1 MWYNDYVLL
10 REEIKNMSILLDNMK
25 KKLNENQ
32 FEVATHT
39 TGPAVVMAGA
49 GSGKTQT
56 LVDRVAYLHEVDPFA
71 SVLMVTFTKKAADEM
86 HYRVLASVDM
96 PENKFLACTF
106 HSFCLDLLKKYGKHM
121 GIEKLNICSPVDYTK
136 YIKAA
141 LNDKPIYDDLRK
153 LVKEPG
159 VIHSLF
165 SKSINAMLPIQM
177 LIQSEEEF
185 APLYGQEDI
194 LEMLRYDVDI
204 LMLKN
209 TPNSY
214 FTFDDFM
221 AKALEL
227 LKDDTMA
234 ARIAMSHKYIMVD
247 EFQDTNNL
255 QEAILLRLAK
265 YNTNIVVV
273 GDVSQAIYQFRA
285 ANVENI
291 VEFPNKLPD
300 CKRFALVYNYRSDEP
315 IIRFANETMKYS
327 IYEYHD
333 MKLGKRYNPER
344 DCYESRDGQQL
355 PEFHVYANT
364 DAEDEAVISE
374 MMRLHDDMGVPY
386 SHMAVLSRT
395 SAYTSGIETKLSHY
409 GIDYDK
415 RGGKKFLE
423 TRGVV
428 AVLNYFQLMLNPF
441 LFPAITNITS
451 LEYKVGDKTATAI
464 AKDVC
469 LNHSYGFTDCCKK
482 KGLQKLQKAS
492 LESLCSFMKSLDDKD
507 FHTQFQMIANY
518 YVMTV
523 ANTIK
528 LSTSKDKT
536 DDYKALEADK
546 KYIQRL
552 DEISRKYD
560 DALTFVTDMITNANA
575 EDDDRDDN
583 DVAVVSTIHSAKG
596 LQWEYVFL
604 VGCYEGNIP
613 YGVQFADYGTELDQE
628 SLNVWYVAITRAER
642 GLIMSMPHTVGVRNK
657 DGFVM
662 YLKQEPTHYVMHPN
676 IWNSNVLNIVQH

>member
-1 MWYNDYVLL
+1 
-10 REEIKNMSILLDNMK
+10 MSVLLDNMK

-32 FEVATHT
+32 FAVATHT

-56 LVDRVAYLHEVDPFA
+56 LVDRVAYLHEIDPFA
-71 SVLMVTFTKKAADEM
+71 SILMVTFTKKAADEM
-86 HYRVLASVDM
+86 HDRALASVNI

-106 HSFCLDLLKKYGKHM
+106 HSFCFELLQKYGKYM
-121 GIEKLNICSPVDYTK
+121 GIQKLNMCSPVEYTK

-153 LVKEPG
+153 LVKEPK
-159 VIHSLF
+159 VIHSLY
-165 SKSINAMLPIQM
+165 SKSINSMLPIDM

-185 APLYGQEDI
+185 ASLCGQEDV
-194 LEMLRYDVDI
+194 LVKLQYDVDI

-209 TPNSY
+209 TPNPY
-214 FTFDDFM
+214 FTFDDLM

-227 LKDDTMA
+227 LKDDKMC

-265 YNTNIVVV
+265 YNMNIVVV

-285 ANVENI
+285 ANVKNI

-315 IIRFANETMKYS
+315 IIRFANETMKHS

-333 MKLGKRYNPER
+333 MKLGKRYNPELN
-344 DCYESRDGQQL
+344 CYECRDGRML

-364 DAEDEAVISE
+364 DEEDEDVVSK
-374 MMRLHDDMGVPY
+374 MMYLHDDMNVPY

-409 GIDYDK
+409 QIDYDK

-441 LFPAITNITS
+441 MFTAITNVTS
-451 LEYKVGDKTATAI
+451 IEHKVGDKTSTAI

-469 LNHSYGFTDCCKK
+469 LNHTYSFTDCCTK
-482 KGLQKLQKAS
+482 KGLQQLQK
-492 LESLCSFMKSLDDKD
+492 ESLGSLCAFMKSLEDKD

-518 YVMTV
+518 YVKTV
-523 ANTIK
+523 ANTIE

-560 DALTFVTDMITNANA
+560 DALTFVTDMTMNANA
-575 EDDDRDDN
+575 TDDELEDK
-583 DVAVVSTIHSAKG
+583 DVPVVSTIHSAKG
-596 LQWEYVFL
+596 LQWEYVFI
-604 VGCYEGNIP
+604 VGCYEGNMP
-613 YGVQFADYGTELDQE
+613 YGVDFADYGTELDQE

-642 GLIMSMPHTVGVRNK
+642 GLIMSMPRVVEMRNK
-657 DGFVM
+657 DGFVF
-662 YLKQEPTHYVMHPN
+662 YSEQEPTHYVMHPN
-676 IWNSNVLNIVQH
+676 IWNSNVLNVTQ

>member
-86 HYRVLASVDM
+86 HDRVLASVNM

-106 HSFCLDLLKKYGKHM
+106 HSFCFDLLKKYGKHM
-121 GIEKLNICSPVDYTK
+121 EIEKLNVCSPGDYTK

-165 SKSINAMLPIQM
+165 SKSINAMLPIQI

-209 TPNSY
+209 TPNPY

-300 CKRFALVYNYRSDEP
+300 CNRFALVYNYRSDES

-333 MKLGKRYNPER
+333 MKLGKRYNSER

-355 PEFHVYANT
+355 PEFHVYANI

-552 DEISRKYD
+552 DEVSRKYD

-575 EDDDRDDN
+575 ADDDRDDN

-662 YLKQEPTHYVMHPN
+662 YLTQEPTHYVMHPN

>member
-1 MWYNDYVLL
+1 
-10 REEIKNMSILLDNMK
+10 MSTLLDNMK

-86 HYRVLASVDM
+86 HDRVLASVNM
-96 PENKFLACTF
+96 PENKFLASTF
-106 HSFCLDLLKKYGKHM
+106 HSFCLDLLQKYGKYM
-121 GIEKLNICSPVDYTK
+121 GIQNLNICSPVEYTK

-153 LVKEPG
+153 LIKEPG

-165 SKSINAMLPIQM
+165 SKSINAMLSIDM

-194 LEMLRYDVDI
+194 LEMLQYDVDI
-204 LMLKN
+204 LMMKN
-209 TPNSY
+209 TPNPY

-227 LKDDTMA
+227 LKDDNMA

-285 ANVENI
+285 ANVKNI

-327 IYEYHD
+327 IYEYHN
-333 MKLGKRYNPER
+333 MKLGQRYNSEK

-374 MMRLHDDMGVPY
+374 MMRLHDDMNVSY

-395 SAYTSGIETKLSHY
+395 SAYTSGIEAKLSHY
-409 GIDYDK
+409 GIEYDK

-441 LFPAITNITS
+441 LFTAITNVTS
-451 LEYKVGDKTATAI
+451 FEYKVGDKTATAI

-469 LNHSYGFTDCCKK
+469 LNHSYSFTDCCTK
-482 KGLQKLQKAS
+482 KGLQKLQK
-492 LESLCSFMKSLDDKD
+492 ESLGSLCTFMKSLEDKD

-523 ANTIK
+523 ANTIE

-536 DDYKALEADK
+536 DDYNALEADK

-575 EDDDRDDN
+575 ADDDRDDN
-583 DVAVVSTIHSAKG
+583 NVAVVSTIHSAKG

-657 DGFVM
+657 DGFMM
-662 YLKQEPTHYVMHPN
+662 YLPQEPTHYVMHPN
-676 IWNSNVLNIVQH
+676 IWNSSVLNIVQH

>member
-1 MWYNDYVLL
+1 MWYNDYVVL

-86 HYRVLASVDM
+86 HDRVLASVNM

-106 HSFCLDLLKKYGKHM
+106 HSFCFDLLKKYGKHM
-121 GIEKLNICSPVDYTK
+121 GIEKLNVCSPGDYTK

-185 APLYGQEDI
+185 APLYCQEDI

-209 TPNSY
+209 TPNPY

-291 VEFPNKLPD
+291 VEFPNKLSD

-469 LNHSYGFTDCCKK
+469 LNHSYGFIDCCKK

-575 EDDDRDDN
+575 ADDDRDDN

-662 YLKQEPTHYVMHPN
+662 YLTQEPTHYVMHPN

>member
-1 MWYNDYVLL
+1 
-10 REEIKNMSILLDNMK
+10 
-25 KKLNENQ
+25 
-32 FEVATHT
+32 
-39 TGPAVVMAGA
+39 
-49 GSGKTQT
+49 
-56 LVDRVAYLHEVDPFA
+56 
-71 SVLMVTFTKKAADEM
+71 
-86 HYRVLASVDM
+86 
-96 PENKFLACTF
+96 
-106 HSFCLDLLKKYGKHM
+106 
-121 GIEKLNICSPVDYTK
+121 
-136 YIKAA
+136 
-141 LNDKPIYDDLRK
+141 
-153 LVKEPG
+153 
-159 VIHSLF
+159 
-165 SKSINAMLPIQM
+165 
-177 LIQSEEEF
+177 
-185 APLYGQEDI
+185 
-194 LEMLRYDVDI
+194 
-204 LMLKN
+204 
-209 TPNSY
+209 
-214 FTFDDFM
+214 
-221 AKALEL
+221 
-227 LKDDTMA
+227 
-234 ARIAMSHKYIMVD
+234 
-247 EFQDTNNL
+247 
-255 QEAILLRLAK
+255 
-265 YNTNIVVV
+265 
-273 GDVSQAIYQFRA
+273 
-285 ANVENI
+285 
-291 VEFPNKLPD
+291 
-300 CKRFALVYNYRSDEP
+300 
-315 IIRFANETMKYS
+315 
-327 IYEYHD
+327 
-333 MKLGKRYNPER
+333 
-344 DCYESRDGQQL
+344 
-355 PEFHVYANT
+355 
-364 DAEDEAVISE
+364 
-374 MMRLHDDMGVPY
+374 
-386 SHMAVLSRT
+386 MAVLSRT

-575 EDDDRDDN
+575 ADDDRDDN

-662 YLKQEPTHYVMHPN
+662 YLTQEPTHYVMHPN